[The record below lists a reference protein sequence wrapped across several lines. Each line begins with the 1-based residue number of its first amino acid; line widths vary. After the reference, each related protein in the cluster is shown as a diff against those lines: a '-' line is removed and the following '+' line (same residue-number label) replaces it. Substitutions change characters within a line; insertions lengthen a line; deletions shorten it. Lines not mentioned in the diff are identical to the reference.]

1 MLIKWAQ
8 ETQLRRDEQRMD
20 LIILLSN
27 PSSLLKL
34 ARPKLWLQHLQKEM
48 LRNINYDSQ
57 EDLDENSQIQ

>member
-48 LRNINYDSQ
+48 LRNINYDS
-57 EDLDENSQIQ
+57 